1 MAQAGSSGRY
11 VDIANQRES
20 QNTKLASK
28 LLDIA
33 ERRSQ
38 TLAQEN
44 DLRNDLAY
52 LQKINETCP
61 EMATFIEE
69 TASFA
74 DVEVERLLQ
83 GERFEQVSSYTSTR
97 AVLDSVVSPQLRSF
111 TNLAHTNIMQLCP
124 HLSSTTPWQ
133 FIDAGN
139 AIRTRFARCVADTL
153 RGSVVVNA
161 KRYNTTTQVRT
172 LQQSIHNHALFFK
185 NVHIRDNALHVVKF
199 RPPQLPLR
207 TQLFGLA

>member
-1 MAQAGSSGRY
+1 MAQAGTSGRY
-11 VDIANQRES
+11 IDIANQRES
-20 QNTKLASK
+20 QNTKLAGK

-38 TLAQEN
+38 NIAQEDN
-44 DLRNDLAY
+44 LRNDFTY
-52 LQKINETCP
+52 LLNIANNSP
-61 EMATFIEE
+61 NMSTFIEE

-83 GERFEQVSSYTSTR
+83 EEQREQSMNFTNTNDI
-97 AVLDSVVSPQLRSF
+97 LQHVVSPQLRSF
-111 TNLAHTNIMQLCP
+111 THLAHTNIIQLCP
-124 HLSSTTPWQ
+124 RLSDTQPWQ
-133 FIDAGN
+133 FIDAGGT
-139 AIRTRFARCVADTL
+139 IRTRFARCVADTL

-185 NVHIRDNALHVVKF
+185 NVDIRNNQLYVINFK
-199 RPPQLPLR
+199 PPPLPLR
-207 TQLFGLA
+207 TQMFGLA